1 MDHYFDYWLFILY
14 IEPFIQ
20 EMEESLQSTQFD
32 KKKEEKIAKK
42 REQQLKDRIHVS
54 GFKKM

>member
-1 MDHYFDYWLFILY
+1 
-14 IEPFIQ
+14 
-20 EMEESLQSTQFD
+20 MEESLQSTQFD